1 VDESTVPDP
10 PRSRRTFLI
19 VGVAAAVVVVV
30 LIGAVIAVVR
40 SRSSTPDA
48 MAQQVAVP
56 AYISPVADRSSWDR
70 LIAADSRS
78 VGLVVANP
86 ASGPGAGPDPA
97 WLDVITRAH
106 ASGKQVLGYVDSGYL
121 GRTGL
126 PTRTGSATPAAWQ
139 AQIEADVAHW
149 YEWYPGV
156 VDGVFLDQGDSQC
169 GAADAVAARYRSID
183 DAVAQAHAGATTVLN
198 AGMPVPRCF
207 ENAADVL
214 VTYENNLASY
224 ATGSYRGLD
233 WTPAD
238 PAKVWHIVHGV
249 PADQV
254 DDVTATARSRGAGWV
269 YATDDVLPNPYDTLP
284 AGGYW
289 RDEVQAVPGRPP
301 GTAHE
306 SAP

>member
-1 VDESTVPDP
+1 VDEPTVPDP

-19 VGVAAAVVVVV
+19 VGVVAAVVLVV
-30 LIGAVIAVVR
+30 LAAAVIAVVR

-48 MAQQVAVP
+48 VAQQVAVP
-56 AYISPVADRSSWDR
+56 AYISPVSDRAAWDR

-86 ASGPGAGPDPA
+86 ASGPGTGPDPA

-106 ASGKQVLGYVDSGYL
+106 ASGKKVLGYVDSGYL
-121 GRTGL
+121 GRTGKL
-126 PTRTGSATPAAWQ
+126 TRNGSAAPADWRS
-139 AQIEADVAHW
+139 QIESDVAHW
-149 YEWYPGV
+149 YDWYPGG

-169 GAADAVAARYRSID
+169 GAADAVAAQYRAID
-183 DAVAQAHAGATTVLN
+183 DAVEHAHPGATTALN

-214 VTYENNLASY
+214 VTYENNLSDY
-224 ATGSYRGLD
+224 ATGAYRGLD

-254 DDVTATARSRGAGWV
+254 DAVAATARSRGAGWV

-289 RDEVQAVPGRPP
+289 RDEVRAVPGRPP
-301 GTAHE
+301 HTGDDAG
-306 SAP
+306 S